1 MMRDCQSQALV
12 WSLAAFCSEVTVDIA
27 SLVICAGLPGV
38 ARRQVTFFASP
49 KKVGKERRPEVRR
62 RCAVPCVTRNDRPLR
77 NSGSIVYRTNGFVC
91 ARPQT
96 VLADYSCRFCVTR
109 RLSSGPGRFATTVAL
124 PRHSRVARESKL
136 NKEAQWQ
143 T

>member
-77 NSGSIVYRTNGFVC
+77 NSGSWMHCAEGRVLCSPSDSPRGLLLSFLRYSATLIGARSVRDDCGFT
-91 ARPQT
+91 P
-96 VLADYSCRFCVTR
+96 SFPR
-109 RLSSGPGRFATTVAL
+109 RAGIQV
-124 PRHSRVARESKL
+124 E
-136 NKEAQWQ
+136 
-143 T
+143 